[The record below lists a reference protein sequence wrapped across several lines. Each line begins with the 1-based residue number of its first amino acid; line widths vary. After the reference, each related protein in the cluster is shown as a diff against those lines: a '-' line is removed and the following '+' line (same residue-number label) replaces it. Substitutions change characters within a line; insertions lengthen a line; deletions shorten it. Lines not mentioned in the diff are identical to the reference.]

1 MRDGGECVGEQPAP
15 PFDVEHVRDEVLTH
29 FDQGRRETPRIPV
42 HRHRI
47 VHVAFDPV
55 RLVSTDDAPT
65 AGLDARGER
74 KSERLR
80 LTEEH
85 ARVPGA
91 GRIVEDGREGV
102 DADDGRWLPSPRIE
116 VGSDSVM
123 ERLEA
128 KLAAALS
135 LGRVEPDIPWYRGR
149 FAHFG
154 DAGGGIRWAV
164 QIDQKARVA
173 GQEQRRVENAR
184 NARRYL
190 GRTDVPGDVTIE
202 LGRGQTQAAITLG
215 KEA

>member
-1 MRDGGECVGEQPAP
+1 MPW
-15 PFDVEHVRDEVLTH
+15 
-29 FDQGRRETPRIPV
+29 
-42 HRHRI
+42 
-47 VHVAFDPV
+47 
-55 RLVSTDDAPT
+55 
-65 AGLDARGER
+65 
-74 KSERLR
+74 
-80 LTEEH
+80 
-85 ARVPGA
+85 A

-102 DADDGRWLPSPRIE
+102 DADDSGWLPSPRIE

-123 ERLEA
+123 EWLET

-135 LGRVEPDIPWYRGR
+135 LGRFKPDISWDRGR

-173 GQEQRRVENAR
+173 GQEQRRVEKAR

-190 GRTDVPGDVTIE
+190 GRADVPGDVTIE
-202 LGRGQTQAAITLG
+202 LGWGQTQAAITLR